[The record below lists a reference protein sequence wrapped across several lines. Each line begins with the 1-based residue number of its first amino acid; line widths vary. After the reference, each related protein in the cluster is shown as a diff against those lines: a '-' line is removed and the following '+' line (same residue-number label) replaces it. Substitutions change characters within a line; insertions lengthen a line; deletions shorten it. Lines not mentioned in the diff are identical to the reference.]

1 MVFLWADFIAGLVG
15 GGAGVVVGHP
25 LDTIKVRLQAQSLGA
40 VQYKGIFDC
49 IYKTLKHESV
59 FGFYKGMGFPL
70 ATICIQN
77 AVIFGV
83 YGNTLHRLKAWR
95 NDSKPATNT
104 DIFISGCV
112 AGFVQLSIACPVELV
127 KIRLQMQ
134 THGRGQT
141 SGAFSNYMYKGPIH
155 CLATVIKSE
164 GFRGCFR
171 GMVTTAARDM
181 PSCGM
186 YFLVYELLYRKL
198 ATDGEARPSIWASL
212 LAGGTAGVIAWGLI
226 TPMDVVKSKMQADGV
241 NCQKYRGVWHCVTDT
256 YRTGGVRAF
265 CTGLS
270 INSLGDFP
278 VSAVVFAMYTLTLHA
293 FGEESRAA
301 AK

>member
-134 THGRGQT
+134 THGRGPPSRGQ
-141 SGAFSNYMYKGPIH
+141 AIVNYRGPID
-155 CLATVIKSE
+155 CLVTIIRTE
-164 GFRGCFR
+164 GLRGCFR
-171 GMVTTAARDM
+171 GLLSTAIRDTPTLGVYFVT
-181 PSCGM
+181 
-186 YFLVYELLYRKL
+186 YETLCRKL
-198 ATDGEARPSIWASL
+198 TLEGQAQPSVWALFLS
-212 LAGGTAGVIAWGLI
+212 GGTAGILAGVVM
-226 TPMDVVKSKMQADGV
+226 TPMDVVKSKLQADGV
-241 NCQKYRGVWHCVTDT
+241 NSQRYRSVLHCITDT
-256 YRTGGVRAF
+256 FRTGGARAF
-265 CTGLS
+265 LTGISL
-270 INSLGDFP
+270 NSLGAFP
-278 VSAVVFAMYTLTLHA
+278 AYAVMLTIYSLTLRV
-293 FGEESRAA
+293 FGAQSRAA
-301 AK
+301 A

>member
-134 THGRGQT
+134 THGRGT
-141 SGAFSNYMYKGPIH
+141 RYTGAERVVPRYRGPIH
-155 CLATVIKSE
+155 CLVDTLKTE
-164 GFRGCFR
+164 GIPGCYRGLSIMIFRDIPAFG
-171 GMVTTAARDM
+171 V
-181 PSCGM
+181 
-186 YFLVYELLYRKL
+186 YFLAYEVLCRKL
-198 ATDGEARPSIWASL
+198 TPEGQSHPSTVALLIAGG
-212 LAGGTAGVIAWGLI
+212 LAGSASWGCINPL
-226 TPMDVVKSKMQADGV
+226 DVLKSRWQADGV
-241 NCQKYRGVWHCVTDT
+241 KEQKYRSILHCIRDS
-256 YRTGGVRAF
+256 YKTGGYRVF
-265 CTGLS
+265 FTGLT
-270 INSLGDFP
+270 INCIRGFP
-278 VSAVVFAMYTLTLHA
+278 VNAVTFAVYSLLL
-293 FGEESRAA
+293 RALGG
-301 AK
+301 KTTQ

>member
-134 THGRGQT
+134 THGRGT
-141 SGAFSNYMYKGPIH
+141 PCLEKVVPRYRGPIH
-155 CLATVIKSE
+155 CLVDILKTE
-164 GFRGCFR
+164 GIPGCYRGLSIMTC
-171 GMVTTAARDM
+171 RDI
-181 PSCGM
+181 PASGI
-186 YFLVYELLYRKL
+186 YFLTYEVLCRELTPAGKSHPSTVVLLI
-198 ATDGEARPSIWASL
+198 AGG
-212 LAGGTAGVIAWGLI
+212 LAGSVSWFCIN
-226 TPMDVVKSKMQADGV
+226 PFDVVKSRLQADGV
-241 NCQKYRGVWHCVTDT
+241 KAQKYHSVLHCIRDS
-256 YRTGGVRAF
+256 YKTGGYRVF
-265 CTGLS
+265 FTGLT
-270 INSLGDFP
+270 INCIRGFP
-278 VSAVVFAMYTLTLHA
+278 VNAVTFAVYSLLL
-293 FGEESRAA
+293 RALEG
-301 AK
+301 KTTH